1 MIEDIAGVEK
11 FVAED
16 ELEPAIIGFFNEDTH
31 GDEIEKYQ
39 EVANSHRYDFRFAY
53 TTEDDVREHFKF
65 KGWAVLVYQPTRFT
79 SDKYDRPKAR
89 YPARTISPDS
99 LGKFIYQKSVPLVG
113 QRTWKSADRYDKIG
127 LPVVTLFTK
136 IDHEKNRKGYDY
148 FANRLRRVA
157 DEFKGKLSFNIGDK
171 DDFSY
176 LLEDYDL
183 ELPEKKDVGVGI
195 KHGNAYYK
203 MSDTFSVENVR
214 ALCEAYLAGSLTPK
228 IKEEPDYSSEGDEY
242 GDDEDDA
249 DSAVVHLTD
258 DTFDEVVNDASK
270 DVMVEFYAPWCGHCQ
285 QLKPTYK
292 RLANEFES
300 VESVT
305 IAAMDAT
312 ANNPPDPYDVS
323 GYPSL
328 FFSPAN
334 DKANPITY
342 DGPRELDDMVTF
354 IKEHASVPIKDE
366 L

>member
-1 MIEDIAGVEK
+1 MG
-11 FVAED
+11 
-16 ELEPAIIGFFNEDTH
+16 
-31 GDEIEKYQ
+31 
-39 EVANSHRYDFRFAY
+39 
-53 TTEDDVREHFKF
+53 EHFKF

-113 QRTWKSADRYDKIG
+113 QRTWKSADRYEKLG

-157 DEFKGKLSFNIGDK
+157 EEFKGKLSFNIGDK

-195 KHGNAYYK
+195 KNGNAYYK
-203 MSDTFSVENVR
+203 MSDTFSVDS
-214 ALCEAYLAGSLTPK
+214 Y
-228 IKEEPDYSSEGDEY
+228 DDEY
-242 GDDEDDA
+242 GEEEVD
-249 DSAVVHLTD
+249 DSAVVHVTD
-258 DTFDEVVNDASK
+258 DTFEEVVNAEGV
-270 DVMVEFYAPWCGHCQ
+270 DVMVEFYAPWCGHCK
-285 QLKPTYK
+285 QLKPVYAK
-292 RLANEFES
+292 LAAEFDG
-300 VESVT
+300 VDSVT

-312 ANNPPDPYDVS
+312 ANNPPDAYDVS
-323 GYPSL
+323 GYPSVY
-328 FFSPAN
+328 FAPAN
-334 DKANPITY
+334 DKANPVVY
-342 DGPRELDDMVTF
+342 DGPRELDDMVSF